1 MTRPKR
7 LEGPAREVALAEL
20 ASAGWGLVEGR
31 EAVQKTF
38 RFKDFNAAFGWMARV
53 AMEAEKRDHH
63 PEWRNVW
70 NRVEVVLTT
79 HDAGGITALDL
90 DLARAMDRF
99 AG

>member
-1 MTRPKR
+1 MTRPAR
-7 LEGPAREVALAEL
+7 IEGPTREVALAEL
-20 ASAGWGLVEGR
+20 AAAGWGLVEGR

>member
-1 MTRPKR
+1 MSRPLRLQGATRQAAM
-7 LEGPAREVALAEL
+7 LDLA
-20 ASAGWGLVEGR
+20 ASVWVLVEGR
-31 EAVQKTF
+31 DAVQKSF

-53 AMEAEKRDHH
+53 ALEAEKLDHH

-79 HDAGGITALDL
+79 HDVKGLSELDL
-90 DLARAMDRF
+90 ALARAMDRF

>member
-1 MTRPKR
+1 MMRPQR
-7 LEGPAREVALAEL
+7 LEGETREAALAEL
-20 ASAGWGLVEGR
+20 AVAGWAVPEGR
-31 EAVQKTF
+31 DAVQKVF

-79 HDAGGITALDL
+79 HDARGLTVLDL

-99 AG
+99 CQ

>member
-1 MTRPKR
+1 MSRPLRLQGATRQAAM
-7 LEGPAREVALAEL
+7 LDLA
-20 ASAGWGLVEGR
+20 ASGWVLVEGR
-31 EAVQKTF
+31 DAVQKSF

-53 AMEAEKRDHH
+53 ALEAEKLDHH

-79 HDAGGITALDL
+79 HDVKGLSELDL
-90 DLARAMDRF
+90 ALARAMDRF

>member
-1 MTRPKR
+1 MTRPQR
-7 LEGPAREVALAEL
+7 LEGAARDAALAEL
-20 ASAGWGLVEGR
+20 AATGWGLVDGR
-31 EAVQKTF
+31 EAVQKVF
-38 RFKDFNAAFGWMARV
+38 RFKDFNAAFGWMTRV
-53 AMEAEKRDHH
+53 AMEAEKLDHH

-79 HDAGGITALDL
+79 HDAKGLTVLDL